1 MMQEVTRRKFIATAT
16 LATGFALAVQPI
28 SSQAITTDAKGL
40 VAGAVKIPVKD
51 GEIPAYR
58 AAPATGENFPIV
70 VVIQEIFGVHEHIQ
84 DITRRFARLGYL
96 AIAPELFIR
105 QGDVSKL
112 SSIDEIRPIVAK
124 VPDAQ
129 VLSDLDATVNW
140 AKKSAKGNG
149 EKLGITG
156 FCWGGRI
163 TWLYAAH
170 NPNVKAGVAW
180 YGRLVGDATE
190 LQPQYPIDIVS
201 TLKVPILGLYGG
213 KDTGIPL
220 DTVEQVRDRLN
231 SSNSKSEIIVYPDAP
246 HAFFAIAPH
255 TARRKLR
262 MAGNAS
268 WHGLSKMVFKKFW
281 FMNCDVE
288 KSSKL
293 YRWRLTPAWH

>member
-1 MMQEVTRRKFIATAT
+1 MQEVTRRKFIATAS

-28 SSQAITTDAKGL
+28 SAEAITTDAKGL

-70 VVIQEIFGVHEHIQ
+70 LVIQEIFGVHEHIK
-84 DITRRFARLGYL
+84 DITRRFAHLGYL
-96 AIAPELFIR
+96 AIAPELFVR

-149 EKLGITG
+149 NKLGITG

-170 NPNVKAGVAW
+170 NPHVKAGVAW

-190 LQPQYPIDIVS
+190 LQPKYPIDIAS
-201 TLKVPILGLYGG
+201 ALTVPILGLYGG
-213 KDTGIPL
+213 KDTGIPV
-220 DTVEQVRDRLN
+220 DTVEQMRDRLK
-231 SSNSKSEIIVYPDAP
+231 SSSSKSEIIVYPDAP
-246 HAFFAIAPH
+246 HAFFADYRPSYREKEAKEGWKH
-255 TARRKLR
+255 LLAWFKE
-262 MAGNAS
+262 
-268 WHGLSKMVFKKFW
+268 HGV
-281 FMNCDVE
+281 
-288 KSSKL
+288 
-293 YRWRLTPAWH
+293 

>member
-1 MMQEVTRRKFIATAT
+1 MKEITRRKFIATAT
-16 LATGFALAVQPI
+16 VATGFALAVQPI
-28 SSQAITTDAKGL
+28 SAEVITTDAKGL

-58 AAPATGENFPIV
+58 AAPASGDNFPIV
-70 VVIQEIFGVHEHIQ
+70 LVIQEIFGVHEHIQ

-112 SSIDEIRPIVAK
+112 SNIDEIRPIVAK

-170 NPNVKAGVAW
+170 NPQVKAGVAW

-190 LQPQYPIDIVS
+190 LQPKYPVDIAS
-201 TLKVPILGLYGG
+201 KLTAPILGLYGG
-213 KDTGIPL
+213 KDTGITL
-220 DTVEQVRDRLN
+220 DTVEQMRDRLK
-231 SSNSKSEIIVYPDAP
+231 SSSSKSEIIVYPNAP
-246 HAFFAIAPH
+246 HAFFADYRPSYREKEAQDGWKRLL
-255 TARRKLR
+255 A
-262 MAGNAS
+262 
-268 WHGLSKMVFKKFW
+268 W
-281 FMNCDVE
+281 FRQNGV
-288 KSSKL
+288 
-293 YRWRLTPAWH
+293 